1 MMRMSLA
8 ETTNKCY
15 QAGWNRWCAHR
26 AAVLDVDELK
36 LSDEDVYQPSEDALL
51 DFVADLTLETKA
63 KPRGLAEKTIRIY
76 LAAIT
81 HFHLMNSLPDP
92 KADMHLLAKVMRGVR
107 RHAGA
112 ARKPKRPITLT
123 LLKELRQHVDDGAL
137 RGKAQW
143 ATMCMGVHGLFRLGD
158 RILPPAEGEQH
169 LTYGDIRRVNEIHAT
184 VHLRRSKT
192 DQYGKGAHVNL
203 FATGDDTCPLAAITE
218 LRRAQVELGIDV
230 ENPSTPLFAVGRR
243 GRPPAPG
250 KKAKPYKGKPALL
263 SKQDMVRRLKKA
275 VDDLEKRRPE
285 LNLNSKE
292 FAGHSLRRGGA
303 TSLALRGVAEPVLR
317 LLGRWESDAV
327 NLYIALP
334 VQSLAE
340 ASKVM
345 VSTPERFR
353 EADLAAAS
361 SAAAAEKWAF

>member
-1 MMRMSLA
+1 M
-8 ETTNKCY
+8 
-15 QAGWNRWCAHR
+15 
-26 AAVLDVDELK
+26 
-36 LSDEDVYQPSEDALL
+36 
-51 DFVADLTLETKA
+51 
-63 KPRGLAEKTIRIY
+63 
-76 LAAIT
+76 
-81 HFHLMNSLPDP
+81 
-92 KADMHLLAKVMRGVR
+92 
-107 RHAGA
+107 
-112 ARKPKRPITLT
+112 
-123 LLKELRQHVDDGAL
+123 
-137 RGKAQW
+137 
-143 ATMCMGVHGLFRLGD
+143 FRLGEL
-158 RILPPAEGEQH
+158 LPPAEGEQH

-218 LRRAQVELGIDV
+218 LRRAQVELGIDI
-230 ENPSTPLFAVGRR
+230 EDPSTPLFAVGRR

-275 VDDLEKRRPE
+275 VADLAKQRPE
-285 LNLNSKE
+285 LNLNSQE

-345 VSTPERFR
+345 VRRPERFR